1 MLKKL
6 LEEEGIKTTKVEFE
20 ELMEA
25 VAEDIKFNNIGFKK
39 RTTYKEFLSI
49 TLRTAAVIKRCS

>member
-1 MLKKL
+1 MLQKI
-6 LEEEGIKTTKVEFE
+6 LEEKGIKTTKIEFE

-39 RTTYKEFLSI
+39 RTTFSEFMDI
-49 TLRTAAVIKRCS
+49 TLRAATVIKRC

>member
-6 LEEEGIKTTKVEFE
+6 LEEKGIKTTKVEFK

-39 RTTYKEFLSI
+39 RTTFSEFMDI
-49 TLRTAAVIKRCS
+49 TLRTVTVIKRCS

>member
-6 LEEEGIKTTKVEFE
+6 LEEKGIKITKVEFE

-25 VAEDIKFNNIGFKK
+25 VAEDIKFNNIMFKK
-39 RTTYKEFLSI
+39 RTTFREFMDI
-49 TLRTAAVIKRCS
+49 TLRTATVLKRCV